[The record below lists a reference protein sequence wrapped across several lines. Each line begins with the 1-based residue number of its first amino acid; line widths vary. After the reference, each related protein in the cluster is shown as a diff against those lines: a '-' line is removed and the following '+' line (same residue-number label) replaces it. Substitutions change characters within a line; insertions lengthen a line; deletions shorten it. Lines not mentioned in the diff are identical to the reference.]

1 MSNKIHSVYILAQYK
16 SKHRLI
22 AEQIHF
28 SIFRLLREAVGNDI
42 AYNMAS
48 GYCEVFEREV
58 K

>member
-1 MSNKIHSVYILAQYK
+1 MNNIHSVYILAQYK

-22 AEQIHF
+22 AEKIHYN
-28 SIFRLLREAVGNDI
+28 IFCLLRKAVGNDI